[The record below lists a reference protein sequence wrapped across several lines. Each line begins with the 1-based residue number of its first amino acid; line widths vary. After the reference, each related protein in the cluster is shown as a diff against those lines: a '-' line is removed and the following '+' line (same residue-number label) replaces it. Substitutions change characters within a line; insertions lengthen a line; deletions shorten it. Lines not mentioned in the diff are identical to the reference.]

1 MSRRIPQ
8 VKTFGRQPPALRPF
22 VPPQKRTLGLP
33 QDDYII
39 LSTYR
44 RQLKEYDNYD
54 RSNLCKKWLNVG
66 TDDDDQERDELSKA
80 WLILHRYARISRNV
94 NYARACP
101 YDPEVEAILENSR
114 RLLLRNGIGLPL

>member
-22 VPPQKRTLGLP
+22 VPPQRRTLGLP
-33 QDDYII
+33 QDDSII

-44 RQLKEYDNYD
+44 RRMEVYDDYD
-54 RSNLCKKWLNVG
+54 RYNLCKSWLDVTG
-66 TDDDDQERDELSKA
+66 DDDQERDELSKA
-80 WLILHRYARISRNV
+80 WLLLHRYARISRNV

-101 YDPEVEAILENSR
+101 YDPEVAALLENSR
-114 RLLLRNGIGLPL
+114 RLLLRNNIGLPL